1 MKHLLSVGAVAL
13 GLIAASCAPTVYD
26 TGTPPSSTG
35 GSYYGVNDFTGQW
48 QLVTNRSD
56 YGQSW
61 MDDRNRFDADNT
73 WGTNDRMRYGAW
85 FLPDEFRIEGD
96 RQDLRIED
104 TGGGVIADV
113 TFDDARYGSSD
124 NGTYNG
130 TYGRSTRARWLSRR
144 QFQVER
150 TGQQRSITQTYS
162 LENRGRQL
170 VVRTQVDRD
179 GNTRSYT
186 RVYQRV

>member
-1 MKHLLSVGAVAL
+1 MNLRLSVGVAAL
-13 GLIAASCAPTVYD
+13 GLIAASCAPTVYE
-26 TGTPPSSTG
+26 TGTPTSSTND
-35 GSYYGVNDFTGQW
+35 GVNDFNGQW
-48 QLVTNRSD
+48 QIVTNRSD

-73 WGTNDRMRYGAW
+73 WGGTNDRMRYGAW
-85 FLPDEFRIEGD
+85 FLPDEFRIDGD
-96 RQDLRIED
+96 RQAMRIED

-113 TFDDARYGSSD
+113 TFDTYRYGSSD
-124 NGTYNG
+124 NGYD
-130 TYGRSTRARWLSRR
+130 RSTHARWLSRR

-150 TGQQRSITQTYS
+150 VGQYRSITQTFS

-186 RVYQRV
+186 RVYERV